1 MPHQEYLNKNKE
13 KLSSVTQVLSIINNR
28 ALFYWG
34 IKMVKQ
40 GIDPI
45 KYTAETAKIGT
56 LTHSIVQF
64 SIDKTPIEWSK
75 YTKDQ
80 ILTACKISKRYFEWR
95 EYQYKLENVMSECA
109 FVSEKYQ
116 YGGCLDA
123 IFRIDNEIVLFD
135 FKTSSAIYDEM
146 IAQVAAYKQL
156 AEENGI
162 KIDKCVIL
170 RLGRDDD
177 YFEYREISKK
187 ELKQG
192 LKVFKSALK
201 LYKEKKEL
209 EKVLKES
216 EV

>member
-1 MPHQEYLNKNKE
+1 MP
-13 KLSSVTQVLSIINNR
+13 SVTQVLGVINNR

-34 IKMVKQ
+34 IKMTKQ

-123 IFRIDNEIVLFD
+123 IFKIDNDIVLFD

-156 AEENGI
+156 AEENGV

-177 YFEYREISKK
+177 YFEYREIK
-187 ELKQG
+187 EKQLKQG
-192 LKVFKSALK
+192 FKVFKAALK
-201 LYKEKKEL
+201 LYNEKK
-209 EKVLKES
+209 KFDNILKKENK
-216 EV
+216 